1 MSQATCVDSMEYY
14 TLPASFLI
22 FIPFFLLILKQ
33 LIPKSPNLPPGPL
46 PWPLLGNILQIGK
59 SPHISLAQ
67 LAKIHGPLIS
77 VKLGTQL
84 VVVASSPDSAAEIL
98 KTQDRL
104 LSVRS
109 VPKVATYELSVIDQH
124 SIVFSSDLSN
134 HWKFLRAFC
143 RTYLFSPKAVESQTA
158 LREKKELISAGSDT
172 TTSTIEWAMAELL
185 RNKGAM
191 HKLQAELT
199 SKIGENDIITES
211 NITELPYLAACV
223 KEALRIHPPTPFLI
237 PRRAPETCKI
247 MDYTIPKNSR
257 LFVNV
262 WAIGRDSNTWEDALS
277 FRPERFLDSSVDFR
291 GQDFEFIP
299 FGAGRRIC
307 PGLPFARQ
315 EVHLIL
321 ANLIHHFEWSLPN
334 GEDPMQIDMKE
345 NHTKTPQICPPV
357 CPKAAAE
364 ASSSKSVPYTLLR
377 RKVAN
382 WRNGIVCSPLEAFLK
397 GQEKS
402 RNLPLGPRSWPL
414 LGNILQIGNK
424 PHISLA
430 QFAKIHGPLISVR
443 LGTQLVVVASSPE
456 TTAEI
461 LKTQDRLL
469 SARSV
474 PSVAPYKLSVI
485 DQHSMVW
492 SSDLSNHWKFLRA
505 FCWTHLFSPKAVESQ
520 AALRK
525 KKVSEMIDFLSSRK
539 GKTVKISEILFGA
552 ILNTLGNLFF
562 SKYLCDLD
570 YETSTSGIKL
580 VIRK

>member
-1 MSQATCVDSMEYY
+1 MEYY

-22 FIPFFLLILKQ
+22 FIPFLLLILKQ
-33 LIPKSPNLPPGPL
+33 LIPKSPNLPPGPR

-67 LAKIHGPLIS
+67 FAKIHGPLIS

-104 LSVRS
+104 LSVRA

-143 RTYLFSPKAVESQTA
+143 RTHLFSLKAVESQAA
-158 LREKKELISAGSDT
+158 LREKKVSEMIHFLRSRKGETVKISEIMFATILNTLGNLFFSKDLCDLDYETNTSGIKHVIRKFVELGAMPNISDFYPLFDALDLQGLRKQTEIYQNQLINIWGEIVKEKRQAISCSSSDFLDVMIDSGFSDLQINILLMELISAGSDT

-211 NITELPYLAACV
+211 NITELPYLATCV
-223 KEALRIHPPTPFLI
+223 KETLRIHPPTPFLI

-247 MDYTIPKNSR
+247 MHYTIPKNSR

-277 FRPERFLDSSVDFR
+277 FRPERFLDSNVDFR

-321 ANLIHHFEWSLPN
+321 ASLIHHFEWSLPN
-334 GEDPMQIDMKE
+334 GEDPMQMDMKE
-345 NHTKTPQICPPV
+345 KFGITLQ
-357 CPKAAAE
+357 KA
-364 ASSSKSVPYTLLR
+364 KSL
-377 RKVAN
+377 
-382 WRNGIVCSPLEAFLK
+382 
-397 GQEKS
+397 
-402 RNLPLGPRSWPL
+402 
-414 LGNILQIGNK
+414 
-424 PHISLA
+424 
-430 QFAKIHGPLISVR
+430 
-443 LGTQLVVVASSPE
+443 LVVL
-456 TTAEI
+456 I
-461 LKTQDRLL
+461 
-469 SARSV
+469 
-474 PSVAPYKLSVI
+474 
-485 DQHSMVW
+485 
-492 SSDLSNHWKFLRA
+492 
-505 FCWTHLFSPKAVESQ
+505 
-520 AALRK
+520 
-525 KKVSEMIDFLSSRK
+525 
-539 GKTVKISEILFGA
+539 
-552 ILNTLGNLFF
+552 
-562 SKYLCDLD
+562 
-570 YETSTSGIKL
+570 
-580 VIRK
+580 